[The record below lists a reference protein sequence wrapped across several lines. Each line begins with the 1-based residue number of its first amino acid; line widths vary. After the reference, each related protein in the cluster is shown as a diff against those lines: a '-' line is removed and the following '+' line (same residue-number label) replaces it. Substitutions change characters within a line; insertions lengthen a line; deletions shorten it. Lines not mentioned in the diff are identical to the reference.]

1 MWPQVTAALLWEEM
15 DGARDDEA
23 RLARLSSLRERAMS
37 MHERIQQQNQQME
50 LEWLQQDVGLL
61 CAQLDRRHAFLSSI
75 RHRQQADADLCAQV
89 ERQAAQM
96 RLALQEQRLRQ
107 QVAVLSL
114 SFCACRHVC
123 VMLSSTSRLTRPSP
137 CRHAAARGGASGA
150 RNAGGSDSGLNRG
163 RVPTNALAAGCRRG
177 GARRAHRG

>member
-23 RLARLSSLRERAMS
+23 RLAQLSSLRERAMS

-107 QVAVLSL
+107 QVAVLSS
-114 SFCACRHVC
+114 SFCGMPTC
-123 VMLSSTSRLTRPSP
+123 VRDAVLNESADPPLSMPPRCS
-137 CRHAAARGGASGA
+137 
-150 RNAGGSDSGLNRG
+150 
-163 RVPTNALAAGCRRG
+163 
-177 GARRAHRG
+177 ARRSIWR

>member
-1 MWPQVTAALLWEEM
+1 M

-23 RLARLSSLRERAMS
+23 RLARLSSLRERAVS

-50 LEWLQQDVGLL
+50 LEWLRQDVGLL
-61 CAQLDRRHAFLSSI
+61 CAQLDRRHAFLSSV
-75 RHRQQADADLCAQV
+75 RHRQQADADICAQV

-114 SFCACRHVC
+114 SV
-123 VMLSSTSRLTRPSP
+123 
-137 CRHAAARGGASGA
+137 
-150 RNAGGSDSGLNRG
+150 
-163 RVPTNALAAGCRRG
+163 
-177 GARRAHRG
+177 